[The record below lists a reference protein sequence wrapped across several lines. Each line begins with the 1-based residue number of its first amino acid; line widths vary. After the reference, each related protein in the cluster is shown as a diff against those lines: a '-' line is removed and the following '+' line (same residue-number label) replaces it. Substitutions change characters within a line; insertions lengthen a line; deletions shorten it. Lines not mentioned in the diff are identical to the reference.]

1 VATPFAKGVRVEQP
15 GIAAEVTL
23 SLKVTF
29 PDRATPPAGA
39 DTVAERATGWLNE
52 EGFGAALTAIVV
64 VAGESVTGVESV
76 AFAMPKFLSPV

>member
-1 VATPFAKGVRVEQP
+1 
-15 GIAAEVTL
+15 
-23 SLKVTF
+23 
-29 PDRATPPAGA
+29 
-39 DTVAERATGWLNE
+39 LNE